1 MRRLVSAA
9 TVAALTVAGLALP
22 VVSMPVAVAT
32 PVTPELASVA
42 IEGVD
47 ARAAAQPGALD
58 APPEGLVDAATEHA
72 VAVED
77 ALAPTPVV
85 EAEELAPLSDASD
98 PDLAALTPL
107 TRTGTFT
114 AAGVTWDASSGE
126 EILEITVRIREGGE
140 WSEWVAL
147 PVSEALAT
155 SDRAG
160 TEPLVSAGADGVQAR
175 VRTASGREPAGLRID
190 LVDAGSSR
198 ADAAVGTTGALATAS
213 AATGAVLRPK
223 VVTRA
228 EWGAD
233 EKLRSSWGPQDQSA
247 SLAAMYVHHTVNRN
261 DYAQKDAA
269 KLVRS
274 VYAYHTQSM
283 KWPDIGYQFL
293 VDRFGTLYEG
303 RYGAIDTLPI
313 GAQAGG
319 YNTTTIGISAIG
331 NFENADNLPVGKP
344 NGKVDGPSAAML
356 ESIAQL
362 LAWKAYE
369 HGLDPRG
376 TARLYTGTSTK
387 SGVHAKPGETIT
399 VNVIQGHR
407 DTNITACPG
416 KTLYAKL
423 GSIRDRV
430 DALVDAALAQHGPAQ
445 PVLPA
450 PVPDAHTT
458 QQSPAQLTTQ
468 QVYTWQPVVGAVG
481 YELLERPASHGA
493 AFADA
498 RGWRTIATV
507 TNPRATLTVSPGV
520 NRLVVVRAIAASGER
535 GAMVDLV
542 RATRPVAQSSL
553 AFSPSWKAQT
563 ANGAVDGALRATT
576 GKGATVKVT
585 SVRGARR
592 IVLVGEEGPGN
603 GRASVA
609 VGSTVLGEV
618 SWDAPTVA
626 PAAVRVVDVPKA
638 VSGTVTVRTLDSAS
652 RVALTSLAFPRW
664 ATTGDPVSS
673 PPGGGGTQSP
683 TPAPTPVPTPAPTPV
698 PTPLPAAPAKPTLRA
713 PGATVAPVRLVAD
726 STLRWNAAARATS
739 YEVLVRSAAHGAKLG
754 AWRVAKRTT
763 SRSYTLRL
771 GYGRTAEVAVVAVG
785 KSGRSARASFPLI
798 TRHVAP
804 SSVQRSTGK
813 VGWSTVRDT
822 RYLRGV
828 AWSTKAKSARLRVTR
843 SKDVRTIQVTAASG
857 RGYGRVAVYTGT
869 KRVATFSTSSSRTK
883 HLVRYTVRLPKKFS
897 GTVTV
902 KTLDRKTVRISAV
915 TTAR

>member
-22 VVSMPVAVAT
+22 VVSMPVAAAT
-32 PVTPELASVA
+32 PVTPEVVSMT
-42 IEGVD
+42 IDGVD

-58 APPEGLVDAATEHA
+58 APPEVRTDAATERA
-72 VAVED
+72 VALED
-77 ALAPTPVV
+77 ALAPTPV
-85 EAEELAPLSDASD
+85 EAVPELVPLASATD

-107 TRTGTFT
+107 TRTERFT
-114 AAGVTWDASSGE
+114 AVGVTWDAASAE
-126 EILEITVRIREGGE
+126 EVLEVTVRIREGGA

-147 PVSEALAT
+147 PESEAVAT

-175 VRTASGREPAGLRID
+175 VRTASGNEPAGVRLD
-190 LVDAGSSR
+190 LVDAGSSP
-198 ADAAVGTTGALATAS
+198 ADASIGGPGALATAS
-213 AATGAVLRPK
+213 AATASVLRPR

-233 EKLRSSWGPQDQSA
+233 EKLRRAWTPQDQS
-247 SLAAMYVHHTVNRN
+247 SRLAAMYVHHTVNRN
-261 DYAQKDAA
+261 DYARKDAA

-319 YNTTTIGISAIG
+319 YNTTTIGVSAIG
-331 NFENADNLPVGKP
+331 NFENRDDNK
-344 NGKVDGPSAAML
+344 NGKVDGPSKAML

-376 TARLYTGTSTK
+376 KAKLYTGTSTK

-423 GSIRDRV
+423 GSIRTLV
-430 DALVDAALAQHGPAQ
+430 DALVDVAVAAHGAAQ

-450 PVPDAHTT
+450 PVPDAHTA

-468 QVYTWQPVVGAVG
+468 QVYTWQPVAGAVG
-481 YELLERPASHGA
+481 YELLERPASHGN

-507 TNPRATLTVSPGV
+507 KNPRATLTVSPGV
-520 NRLVVVRAIAASGER
+520 NRLVVVRAVSATGER
-535 GAMVDLV
+535 GAMTDLV
-542 RATRPVAQSSL
+542 RATRPVSQSAL
-553 AFSPSWKAQT
+553 TFSASWKKQPSD
-563 ANGAVDGALRATT
+563 GAVDGALRATT
-576 GKGATVKVT
+576 GKGATLKVS
-585 SVRGARR
+585 SVRDARR

-603 GRASVA
+603 GRVSVS
-609 VGSTVLGEV
+609 VGSIVVGEV
-618 SWDAPTVA
+618 SWAADALA
-626 PAAVRVVDVPKA
+626 SAAVRVVDLPAA
-638 VSGTVTVRTLDSAS
+638 VSGTVTVRTLDSGT

-664 ATTGDPVSS
+664 ESTGTAPGDGGG
-673 PPGGGGTQSP
+673 PGGP
-683 TPAPTPVPTPAPTPV
+683 TGPAPTPTPPPA
-698 PTPLPAAPAKPTLRA
+698 PAAPATPKLRA
-713 PGATVAPVRLVAD
+713 PGATVAPVRLSSTA
-726 STLRWNAAARATS
+726 TLRWSAAPRATS
-739 YEVLVRSAAHGAKLG
+739 YEVHVRTASHGGKLG

-763 SRSYTLRL
+763 SRAYTLKL
-771 GYGRTAEVAVVAVG
+771 GYGRTAEVGIVAVG
-785 KSGRSARASFPLI
+785 DGGRSARAVFPKI
-798 TRHVAP
+798 TRHVSP
-804 SSVQRSTGK
+804 GTVQRSTGAARWK
-813 VGWSTVRDT
+813 TVRDA

-828 AWSTKAKSARLRVTR
+828 AWTTSAKSARLRVKK

-857 RGYGRVAVYTGT
+857 RGHGRFAVYAGS
-869 KRVATFSTSSSRTK
+869 KRVATFSTASSRTK
-883 HLVRYTVRLPKKFS
+883 HLVRYTVKLSKPFS

-902 KTLDRKTVRISAV
+902 KTLDRRPVRVSAV

>member
-9 TVAALTVAGLALP
+9 TVAALTVASLALP
-22 VVSMPVAVAT
+22 VVSMPVAAAT
-32 PVTPELASVA
+32 PVTPKLSSVT
-42 IEGVD
+42 IDGVD

-58 APPEGLVDAATEHA
+58 APPEVLADAATERA
-72 VAVED
+72 VAAED

-85 EAEELAPLSDASD
+85 EAEEVAPLAAASD

-114 AAGVTWDASSGE
+114 AAGVTWDASSAE

-147 PVSEALAT
+147 PVGENLAV

-160 TEPLVSAGADGVQAR
+160 TEPLVSVGADGVQAR
-175 VRTASGREPAGLRID
+175 VRTVSGREPAGLRID

-213 AATGAVLRPK
+213 AATGAALRPK

-233 EKLRSSWGPQDQSA
+233 EKLRSSWNPQDQSA
-247 SLAAMYVHHTVNRN
+247 RLAAMYVHHTVNRN

-283 KWPDIGYQFL
+283 RWPDIGYQFL

-303 RYGAIDTLPI
+303 RHGAIDTLPI

-344 NGKVDGPSAAML
+344 NGKVDGPSKAML

-376 TARLYTGTSTK
+376 TAKLHTGTSTK

-430 DALVDAALAQHGPAQ
+430 DALVDAALAQHGPAR

-450 PVPDAHTT
+450 PVPDPHTA
-458 QQSPAQLTTQ
+458 QQSPAQLTTKQ
-468 QVYTWQPVVGAVG
+468 LYTWEPVAGAVG
-481 YELLERPASHGA
+481 YELLERPASHGR

-520 NRLVVVRAIAASGER
+520 NRLVVLRAVAPSGER

-585 SVRGARR
+585 SVRDARR

-603 GRASVA
+603 GRVSVA

-618 SWDAPTVA
+618 SWDAATVS

-638 VSGTVTVRTLDSAS
+638 VSGTVTVRTLDSAT

-664 ATTGDPVSS
+664 ATTGDPVAS
-673 PPGGGGTQSP
+673 PPGDGTQN
-683 TPAPTPVPTPAPTPV
+683 PTPVPTPSPTPS
-698 PTPLPAAPAKPTLRA
+698 PAPPPPAPARPTLRK
-713 PGATVAPVRLVAD
+713 PGSTVAPIRLSAD
-726 STLRWNAAARATS
+726 STLRWNASHGATS
-739 YEVLVRSAAHGAKLG
+739 YEVHVRSAAHGAKLG

-785 KSGRSARASFPLI
+785 KGGRSARASFPLI

-804 SSVQRSTGK
+804 STVQRSTGK
-813 VGWSTVRDT
+813 TRWSTVRDK

-828 AWSTKAKSARLRVTR
+828 AWSTKAKSARLRVTKA
-843 SKDVRTIQVTAASG
+843 KDVRTIQVTAASG
-857 RGYGRVAVYTGT
+857 RGYGRIAVYTGT

-883 HLVRYTVRLPKKFS
+883 HLVRYTVKLPKKFS

-902 KTLDRKTVRISAV
+902 KTLDRRTVRVSAV

>member
-32 PVTPELASVA
+32 PVTPELASVT
-42 IEGVD
+42 IDGVD
-47 ARAAAQPGALD
+47 ARAATQPGALD
-58 APPEGLVDAATEHA
+58 APPEVETDAATERA
-72 VAVED
+72 IAVED
-77 ALAPTPVV
+77 GRAPTPVG
-85 EAEELAPLSDASD
+85 EARELEPLAAPTD

-107 TRTGTFT
+107 TRTERFT
-114 AAGVTWDASSGE
+114 AAGVTWDAWSTE
-126 EILEITVRIREGGE
+126 EVLEVTVRVREDGE

-147 PVSEALAT
+147 PESEALAA
-155 SDRAG
+155 SDRTG
-160 TEPLVSAGADGVQAR
+160 TEPLVSVGADGVQAR
-175 VRTASGREPAGLRID
+175 VRTASGDEPTGLRID
-190 LVDAGSSR
+190 LVDAGTSR
-198 ADAAVGTTGALATAS
+198 ADAAIGTTGALATAS
-213 AATGAVLRPK
+213 AATGAVLRPQI
-223 VVTRA
+223 VTRA
-228 EWGAD
+228 AWGAD
-233 EKLRSSWGPQDQSA
+233 EKLRRAWTPQDQSA
-247 SLAAMYVHHTVNRN
+247 RLAAMYVHHTVNRN

-274 VYAYHTQSM
+274 VYAYHTKSM

-344 NGKVDGPSAAML
+344 NGKVDAPSAAML

-376 TARLYTGTSTK
+376 TALLHTGTSTK
-387 SGVHAKPGETIT
+387 SGVRAKPGATIT

-423 GSIRDRV
+423 GSIRTRV
-430 DALVDAALAQHGPAQ
+430 GVLVDAAVAAHGPAQ

-450 PVPDAHTT
+450 PVPDAHTA

-468 QVYTWQPVVGAVG
+468 QVYTWQPVPGAVA
-481 YELLERPASHGA
+481 YELLERPASHGG

-507 TNPRATLTVSPGV
+507 VNPRATLTVSPGV
-520 NRLVVVRAIAASGER
+520 NRLVVVRAVASTGER
-535 GAMVDLV
+535 GALVELV
-542 RATRPVAQSSL
+542 RATRPVAQSAL
-553 AFSPSWKAQT
+553 TFSASWQAQDAT
-563 ANGAVDGALRATT
+563 GAVDGALRATS
-576 GKGATVKVT
+576 GRDATVRVA
-585 SVRGARR
+585 SVRDARR

-603 GRASVA
+603 GRVSVA

-618 SWDAPTVA
+618 SWAADVVS
-626 PAAVRVVDVPKA
+626 PAAVRVVDVPEA
-638 VSGTVTVRTLDSAS
+638 VSGTVTVRTLDSGA

-664 ATTGDPVSS
+664 ESTAVDAPDVVDPGD
-673 PPGGGGTQSP
+673 GGGVTQP
-683 TPAPTPVPTPAPTPV
+683 PPVTNVPPAPPVPQVPAV
-698 PTPLPAAPAKPTLRA
+698 PATPTLRA
-713 PGATVAPVRLVAD
+713 PGSTVAPVRLSSTA
-726 STLRWNAAARATS
+726 TLRWNAAARATS
-739 YEVLVRSAAHGAKLG
+739 YEVHVRSASHGAKLG
-754 AWRVAKRTT
+754 AWRVVKRTKD
-763 SRSYTLRL
+763 RAYTLKL
-771 GYGRTAEVAVVAVG
+771 GYGRTAEVGIVAVG
-785 KSGRSARASFPLI
+785 AGGRSARATFPLV
-798 TRHVAP
+798 TRHVSP
-804 SSVQRSTGK
+804 STVQRSTGRAR
-813 VGWSTVRDT
+813 WTTVRDK

-828 AWSTKAKSARLRVTR
+828 AWSTTARSARLRVPR
-843 SKDVRTIQVTAASG
+843 AKDVRSVQVTAATG
-857 RGYGRVAVYTGT
+857 RGYGRFAVYAGSR
-869 KRVATFSTSSSRTK
+869 RVATFSTSSSRTK
-883 HLVRYTVRLPKKFS
+883 HLVKFTVRLPKKFS

-902 KTLDRKTVRISAV
+902 KTLDRRTVRVSAV